1 MEEIIKNLI
10 DKILMANGEIYRLKE
25 EEYQNRIKTL
35 HDRELKHQEIIQEQ
49 RKTILEFRDEI
60 IELKKG
66 IKEDG
71 KTVR

>member
-10 DKILMANGEIYRLKE
+10 DKILMANGEIYRLRE
-25 EEYQNRIKTL
+25 EGYQNRIKSL
-35 HDRELKHQEIIQEQ
+35 HDRELKHREIIQEQ

-60 IELKKG
+60 RELKEG